1 MPFPNHTVSKPH
13 IQDGVPDPRRP
24 TSRAFLSNRAMC
36 RIEGS
41 TVYYWILIFIWV
53 WKHWLRNFRAHTQND
68 KDRSQKLWKRNIYKQ
83 VIIMRGVERREFYYQ
98 VFNLD
103 IEYMVMLLTEIR
115 NLFWKND
122 NVFSFRFVGVVCL
135 WDMLKKMYLQLWN
148 MAKKMSNMSFQRYT
162 VALFTKVY
170 DLGKR
175 SLYNSLFTN
184 D

>member
-1 MPFPNHTVSKPH
+1 
-13 IQDGVPDPRRP
+13 
-24 TSRAFLSNRAMC
+24 
-36 RIEGS
+36 
-41 TVYYWILIFIWV
+41 
-53 WKHWLRNFRAHTQND
+53 
-68 KDRSQKLWKRNIYKQ
+68 
-83 VIIMRGVERREFYYQ
+83 MRGVERREFYYQ

-135 WDMLKKMYLQLWN
+135 WDMLKKNVFTTMKYG
-148 MAKKMSNMSFQRYT
+148 KKMSNMSFQRYT

>member
-1 MPFPNHTVSKPH
+1 MSLYVLKTYVLSHSWGNWGLESLNAISKPH
-13 IQDGVPDPRRP
+13 GEQTSYSRRCPRSSK
-24 TSRAFLSNRAMC
+24 TNFCAFLSNRAMC

-103 IEYMVMLLTEIR
+103 IEYMVILLTEIR

-148 MAKKMSNMSFQRYT
+148 MAKKNE
-162 VALFTKVY
+162 
-170 DLGKR
+170 
-175 SLYNSLFTN
+175 
-184 D
+184 